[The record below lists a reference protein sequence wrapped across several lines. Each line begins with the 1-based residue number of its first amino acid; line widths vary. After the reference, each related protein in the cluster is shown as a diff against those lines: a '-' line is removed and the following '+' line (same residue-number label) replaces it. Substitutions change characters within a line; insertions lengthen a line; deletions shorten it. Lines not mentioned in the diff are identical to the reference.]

1 MALLDRVGDL
11 KLYIG
16 GFVLI
21 KPILA
26 GVAACMHASQRQPSM
41 RPTFF

>member
-26 GVAACMHASQRQPSM
+26 GIAPCMTAPASM